1 MGMGFR
7 GAAHLST
14 RTSPGQPVRATYGLL
29 PGAGGSAWYWH
40 LVEAELR
47 RRGHDVVGVDL
58 PADDPQAGLAEYAEV
73 ALEAIADAPQLV
85 LVAQSL
91 AGFTAPL
98 VCERREVG
106 LLVLVNAMIPV
117 PGETAGEWWSNTGH
131 ESPKRAND
139 VAHGRPAD
147 SGFDLLTDST

>member
-1 MGMGFR
+1 MGMGVR

-40 LVEAELR
+40 LVEGELR
-47 RRGHDVVGVDL
+47 RRGHDVVAVDL

-85 LVAQSL
+85 LRRLRGPSTFRRARIGSARW
-91 AGFTAPL
+91 AGSSFGVIGSAKNL
-98 VCERREVG
+98 NS
-106 LLVLVNAMIPV
+106 LVLR
-117 PGETAGEWWSNTGH
+117 G
-131 ESPKRAND
+131 
-139 VAHGRPAD
+139 
-147 SGFDLLTDST
+147 